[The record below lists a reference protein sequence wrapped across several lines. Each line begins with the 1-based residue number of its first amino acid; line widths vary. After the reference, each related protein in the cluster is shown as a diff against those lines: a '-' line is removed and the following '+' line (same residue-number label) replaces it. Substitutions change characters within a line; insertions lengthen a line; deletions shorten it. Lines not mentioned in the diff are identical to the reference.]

1 VPTGWTPSSVGHRRA
16 IDECVVERMLGVVT
30 TMWARAAAPLAW
42 AGPSALVAGLD
53 QQCQTMDQMSA
64 QHCAADFHIFYFL
77 F

>member
-1 VPTGWTPSSVGHRRA
+1 
-16 IDECVVERMLGVVT
+16 MLGVVT